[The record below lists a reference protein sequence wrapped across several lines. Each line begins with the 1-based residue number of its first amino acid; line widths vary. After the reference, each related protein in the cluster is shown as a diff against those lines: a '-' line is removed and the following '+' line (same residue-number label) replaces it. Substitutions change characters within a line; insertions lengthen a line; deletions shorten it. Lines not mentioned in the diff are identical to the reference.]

1 MSNTT
6 VTTTDIPKL
15 MHDPS
20 TYAGWRAAV
29 EVALQLADCW
39 NAALGLDRE
48 PNGARWMNQAP
59 GATGTV
65 TTRNARAG
73 SAVPEVSETLSGHAM
88 TAEEKK
94 EWEKCQKRESFAS
107 RTASKVRALFSPKKS
122 QSAHHL

>member
-6 VTTTDIPKL
+6 VTTTDISKL
-15 MHDPS
+15 MDDPS
-20 TYAGWRAAV
+20 TYAGWRAAI
-29 EVALQLADCW
+29 EVAWQLADCW

-65 TTRNARAG
+65 TARNARAG
-73 SAVPEVSETLSGHAM
+73 SAMPEVSETLSAHAM

-94 EWEKCQKRESFAS
+94 EWEKCQKRESFAC
-107 RTASKVRALFSPKKS
+107 RTAFKVRALFSQEKS

>member
-6 VTTTDIPKL
+6 VTTTDISKL
-15 MHDPS
+15 MDDPS
-20 TYAGWRAAV
+20 TYAGWRAAI

-65 TTRNARAG
+65 TARNARAG
-73 SAVPEVSETLSGHAM
+73 SAMLEVSETLSAHAM

-94 EWEKCQKRESFAS
+94 EWESFAC
-107 RTASKVRALFSPKKS
+107 RTAFKVRALFSQEKS